1 MARPTIGLETAP
13 TPGGRIAGERL
24 ALLRAAARLLDSD
37 SVEEV
42 GDQISAALRHDL
54 GQTQVDVYVLDE
66 QRVASLRLLP
76 NSAGAGRPQLVE
88 LASTEPAAIAVRT
101 RRTVHVPAPDG
112 ATHARGAELALPL
125 RVGQQVMGALV
136 LAQGTRG
143 PFSAAVVK
151 VLTTFAER
159 AALAL
164 DRAALRERLQRRT
177 RQLEHLHAVALLMG
191 GEPSAV
197 LGAIVRQAA
206 LWLHTPHTRLER
218 VTGER
223 ALRVAAA
230 GFDDALDPAGCALAG
245 TPGEQALRTRRS
257 HVFHDTA
264 RHFPGDAFLQRH
276 GVETCVVV
284 PILDRAG
291 LPLGLLTAVDRRRRE
306 FGEDDLRLLHLLARR
321 AAEEL
326 EEERRR
332 GERAAAEER
341 LQQAERL
348 AALGEMVAGVAH
360 DINNPL
366 ASILALSEVLARRPE
381 LSAAARAPLQRIGAE
396 AARAGRVV
404 HNLLGFAGRHSVL
417 RVAVHVNALAS
428 EVLAQRADSR
438 LAVGIRASSVLAP
451 DLPVIYADPHQLQQ
465 LLGNLLFNAEQAL
478 RHAGRPGTITLRSA
492 REPCVAHGTGVT
504 LHVEDDGPGIPAELR
519 ERVFEPFFTTKPL
532 GQGTG
537 LGLSLARRIAER
549 HGGELQLHE
558 RPGGGARFTLCLPIG
573 APAQSTGD
581 L

>member
-1 MARPTIGLETAP
+1 MTA
-13 TPGGRIAGERL
+13 TPVQTERAQGERV
-24 ALLRAAARLLDSD
+24 ALLRAAARLLDSE
-37 SVEEV
+37 SVEDV
-42 GDQISAALRHDL
+42 GDQIVAALRHDL
-54 GQTQVDVYVLDE
+54 GQTRVDVYVVDD
-66 QRVASLRLLP
+66 QRRGSLRLLP
-76 NSAGAGRPQLVE
+76 SSAGAGRPELVE
-88 LASTEPAAIAVRT
+88 VAGPEVAARALRT
-101 RRTVHVPAPDG
+101 RRAVHVPERGEADERG
-112 ATHARGAELALPL
+112 GAELALPL
-125 RVGQQVMGALV
+125 RVGQQVMGVLLLARAL
-136 LAQGTRG
+136 RG
-143 PFSAAVVK
+143 PFPASVVK
-151 VLTTFAER
+151 TLAAFAER

-191 GEPSAV
+191 GEPQAV

-218 VTGER
+218 LVGER
-223 ALRVAAA
+223 AVRVAAT
-230 GFDDALDPAGCALAG
+230 GFDDDLQVEGCVSKG
-245 TPGEQALRTRRS
+245 TPGEHALRARRS
-257 HVFHDTA
+257 QVFHDAA
-264 RHFPGDAFLQRH
+264 RHFPADPFLQRH
-276 GVETCVVV
+276 GIETCVVV
-284 PILDRAG
+284 PVLDRDG

-306 FGEDDLRLLHLLARR
+306 FGEDDLRLLNLLARR

-381 LSAAARAPLQRIGAE
+381 LSPAARGPLQRIGAE

-417 RVAVHVNALAS
+417 RVAVQVNALAS
-428 EVLAQRADSR
+428 EVLAQRSEAQ
-438 LAVGIRASSVLAP
+438 AAAGIQARGALSQ

-465 LLGNLLFNAEQAL
+465 LLANLVFNAEQAL
-478 RHAGRPGTITLRSA
+478 RHAGRPGTIVLRSGRHVHA
-492 REPCVAHGTGVT
+492 EHGLGVCV
-504 LHVEDDGPGIPAELR
+504 HVEDDGPGVPPELR

-549 HGGELQLHE
+549 HGGELQLRE
-558 RPGGGARFTLCLPIG
+558 RAGGGTCFTLYLPIG

-581 L
+581 DL